1 MSENYFTLK
10 KKISSLVGQQAPDFV
25 KSDHSGFTD
34 FLQTY
39 FIFLEA
45 AELQLTDISEQDEVL
60 LESDNVNS
68 LQKLIYE
75 DATDEAGD
83 TIILEENSFLSAFRN
98 GEVVTGSTTGAQAT
112 ILSTNIPNNRLFITS
127 QNRFKTGETI
137 TGGTSGAT
145 ATIGRYRANPIQN
158 IQQLL
163 NYANS
168 DTTISDFLAEMR
180 KSFMSGITDNLG
192 SLTDKR
198 KTLKNIKDLYEA
210 KGTKKAN
217 QLFFRLLLNE
227 EADVYYPN
235 RDLIK
240 PSDGKFNKRTI
251 LRATQ
256 TSGSLLKL
264 KGQTI
269 TMTTGSSTATARCI
283 DATKFNLS
291 GTDVFEL
298 ELDINSISG
307 TFLNGENV
315 IGIDNS
321 DSTLTAKGVI
331 KTIIGGFNITIDGS
345 LYSINDTITIS
356 GGGGTDASARV
367 SAIGPGPITD
377 IFVSAGGTGYAVGDA
392 VNFDITGTGGNTP
405 EAVVSVV
412 NGGFAP
418 ETGSVSAYSM
428 ATDDHI
434 VLEDNTQFLD
444 HYAGNKIVQEAGT
457 SATNDITDIRIVRTG
472 AGFTTPPT
480 GTVTSSL
487 GSGASIIAFGPE
499 IGRIT
504 ETLLIEPGV
513 NYTGTPTITVPIN
526 MVNSSLSG
534 NVVAGE
540 TFTGG
545 TSSAEGT
552 VTGFSNSI
560 ISFTAT
566 SGTPVV
572 GETIT
577 YSGGTTGVVKKI
589 DPATLT
595 ATTGTTITTS
605 GKYVSE
611 DGFTSEKAKRIQDSL
626 YYQDYSYVVKVGETI
641 ANWRDYIK
649 KAIHPAGF
657 YISGEVRVQTRV
669 SGQISVPVDGLI
681 SGLSQSPLFFTLNYL
696 FSTVFGRRIGTETDG
711 TSLRSNPET
720 GVDADD
726 VDTALT
732 ATTRDVTLK
741 KQITVKLV
749 GDGTDLDFNV
759 GGTEQRLG
767 FAYAGPKVKTA
778 FRFASNV
785 FGGVYNQTSGTNPYD
800 NNAAFVQSGVP
811 VSQIGTAV
819 SINNR
824 ALTIAELQNVF
835 EQVTNASI
843 SDATQDTSP
852 FTKWNIAIPSYITTT
867 STRFD
872 GINDTFDST
881 SLTFD
886 RN

>member
-39 FIFLEA
+39 FVFLES
-45 AELQLTDISEQDEVL
+45 AELQLTDISEQDEIL

-83 TIILEENSFLSAFRN
+83 TIILEENSFLSAFTN

-112 ILSTNIPNNRLFITS
+112 ILSTNISNKRLFITS

-137 TGGTSGAT
+137 TGSTSGAT
-145 ATIGRYRANPIQN
+145 AKIGKYRANPIQN

-163 NYANS
+163 NYADS
-168 DTTISDFLAEMR
+168 DTTISDFLSEMR
-180 KSFMSGITDNLG
+180 KSFMSGITENLG

-198 KTLKNIKDLYEA
+198 KTLKNITDLYKA

-227 EADVYYPN
+227 EADIYYPN
-235 RDLIK
+235 RDLFK
-240 PSDGKFNKRTI
+240 PSDGQFQKRTI
-251 LRATQ
+251 LRTTQ
-256 TSGSLLKL
+256 TSGSMLNL

-269 TMTTGSSTATARCI
+269 TMTTSSSTATAKCI
-283 DATKFNLS
+283 DTTRFNLS

-298 ELDINSISG
+298 ELDIDSISG
-307 TFLNGENV
+307 TFENGESV
-315 IGIDNS
+315 IGIDNT
-321 DSTLTAKGVI
+321 DSSLTAKGVI
-331 KTIIGGFNITIDGS
+331 KTIIGGFNITNDGS
-345 LYSINDTITIS
+345 LYNVNDTITIS
-356 GGGGTDASARV
+356 GGGGTDATARV
-367 SAIGPGPITD
+367 SAIGPGAITD
-377 IFVSAGGTGYAVGDA
+377 IIVSAGGTGYAVGDA
-392 VNFDITGTGGNTP
+392 VNFTTTGTGGTTP
-405 EAVVSVV
+405 EAAVSVV

-418 ETGSVSAYSM
+418 EAGSVSAYSM
-428 ATDDHI
+428 AADDHI
-434 VLEDNTQFLD
+434 VLEDHTQFLD
-444 HYAGNKIVQEAGT
+444 HYAGDKIVQETGT
-457 SATNDITDIRIVRTG
+457 SATKDITDIRLIRTG
-472 AGFTTPPT
+472 TGYSKPPT
-480 GTVTSSL
+480 ATVTSSG
-487 GSGASIIAFGPE
+487 GSGASILAYGNE
-499 IGRIT
+499 IGKIT
-504 ETLLIEPGV
+504 ETLLIDPGI

-526 MVNSSLSG
+526 MVNTALSG
-534 NVVAGE
+534 TVTVGE

-560 ISFTAT
+560 VSFTAT
-566 SGTPVV
+566 SGTPVE

-595 ATTGTTITTS
+595 ATTGTAVETT
-605 GKYVSE
+605 GKFISQNGYA
-611 DGFTSEKAKRIQDSL
+611 SEKAKRIQDSF
-626 YYQDYSYVVKVGETI
+626 YYQDYSYVIKVGETI

-657 YISGEVRVQTRV
+657 AVSGQVRISNRV
-669 SGQISVPVDGLI
+669 SGQISVPVEGII
-681 SGLSQSPLFFTLNYL
+681 SGLSQSPLFFTLEQL
-696 FSTVFGRRIGTETDG
+696 FSTVFGRRLGTETDG
-711 TSLRSNPET
+711 TTLRSNPQSDVEA
-720 GVDADD
+720 ADI
-726 VDTALT
+726 DTSLAP
-732 ATTRDVTLK
+732 TTRDITLK
-741 KQITVKLV
+741 QKITIKVV

-778 FRFASNV
+778 FMNATSM
-785 FGGVYNQTSGTNPYD
+785 FGGIYNQKSGTLPGNSLQYT
-800 NNAAFVQSGVP
+800 QSGVP
-811 VSQIGTAV
+811 VSQIGTATTV
-819 SINNR
+819 NNR

-835 EQVTNASI
+835 EQVSNASI
-843 SDATQDTSP
+843 SDATKDTSP
-852 FTKWNIAIPSYITTT
+852 FTKWNIAIPAYVAPSSLGFDATGTSFDDTT
-867 STRFD
+867 
-872 GINDTFDST
+872 ITFDKA
-881 SLTFD
+881 
-886 RN
+886 

>member
-39 FIFLEA
+39 FIFLES
-45 AELQLTDISEQDEVL
+45 AELQLTDISEQDEIL
-60 LESDNVNS
+60 LESDNVAS

-75 DATDEAGD
+75 DATDETGD
-83 TIILEENSFLSAFRN
+83 TIILEENSFLSAFKN

-112 ILSTNIPNNRLFITS
+112 ILSTNISNKRLFITS

-137 TGGTSGAT
+137 TGSASGAT
-145 ATIGRYRANPIQN
+145 ATIGKYRANPIQN

-163 NYANS
+163 NYADS
-168 DTTISDFLAEMR
+168 DTTISDFLSEMR
-180 KSFMSGITDNLG
+180 KSFMSGITENLG
-192 SLTDKR
+192 PLTDKR
-198 KTLKNIKDLYEA
+198 KTLKNITDLYKA

-227 EADVYYPN
+227 EADIYYPN
-235 RDLIK
+235 RDLFK
-240 PSDGKFNKRTI
+240 PSAGQFRTRTI
-251 LRATQ
+251 LRTTQ
-256 TSGSLLKL
+256 TAGSMLNL

-269 TMTTGSSTATARCI
+269 TMTTSTSTATARCI
-283 DATKFNLS
+283 DSTKFVLS

-298 ELDINSISG
+298 ELDVDSISG
-307 TFLNGENV
+307 TFENGESV

-331 KTIIGGFNITIDGS
+331 KTIIGGFNITNDGS
-345 LYSINDTITIS
+345 LYNVNDTITIS
-356 GGGGTDASARV
+356 GGGGTDATARI
-367 SAIGPGPITD
+367 SAIGPGSITD
-377 IFVSAGGTGYAVGDA
+377 IIVSAGGTGYAVGDA
-392 VNFDITGTGGNTP
+392 VNFSVSGTSGTTP
-405 EAVVSVV
+405 EASVSVV

-418 ETGSVSAYSM
+418 EAGSVSAYSM
-428 ATDDHI
+428 AADDHI
-434 VLEDNTQFLD
+434 VLEDQTQIFD
-444 HYAGNKIVQEAGT
+444 HYSGDKIVQEAGT
-457 SATNDITDIRIVRTG
+457 STTNDITDIRLIKSG
-472 AGFTTPPT
+472 SGFTKLPT
-480 GTVTSSL
+480 ATVTSSG
-487 GSGASIIAFGPE
+487 GSGASILAFGPE

-534 NVVAGE
+534 SIVVGE

-552 VTGFSNSI
+552 VTGFTNNTV
-560 ISFTAT
+560 SFTAT
-566 SGTPVV
+566 SGTPTV

-577 YSGGTTGVVKKI
+577 YSGGTTGVVQKI

-605 GKYVSE
+605 GRYVSQ
-611 DGFTSEKAKRIQDSL
+611 DGFVSEKAKRIQDSL

-657 YISGEVRVQTRV
+657 FVSGQVNISNRV
-669 SGQISVPVDGLI
+669 SGQISVPVEGVI
-681 SGLSQSPLFFTLNYL
+681 SGLSQSPLFFTLEQL
-696 FSTVFGRRIGTETDG
+696 FSTAFGRRLGTETDG
-711 TSLRSNPET
+711 TTLRSNPESD
-720 GVDADD
+720 VEAADI
-726 VDTALT
+726 DTAL
-732 ATTRDVTLK
+732 APTTRDITLK
-741 KQITVKLV
+741 QRITVKVV
-749 GDGTDLDFNV
+749 GDGADLDFNV
-759 GGTEQRLG
+759 GGTQQTIG
-767 FAYAGPKVKTA
+767 YAYAGPKVKSTFFNA
-778 FRFASNV
+778 TSV
-785 FGGVYNQTSGTNPYD
+785 FDGIYNQKSGTLPGNSLT
-800 NNAAFVQSGVP
+800 FTQSGVP
-811 VSQIGTAV
+811 VSQIGTTTT
-819 SINNR
+819 INNR

-843 SDATQDTSP
+843 TDATKDTSP
-852 FTKWNIAIPSYITTT
+852 FTKWNIAIPAYVAPSGLGFDATSETFDTTT
-867 STRFD
+867 
-872 GINDTFDST
+872 ITFDKA
-881 SLTFD
+881 
-886 RN
+886 